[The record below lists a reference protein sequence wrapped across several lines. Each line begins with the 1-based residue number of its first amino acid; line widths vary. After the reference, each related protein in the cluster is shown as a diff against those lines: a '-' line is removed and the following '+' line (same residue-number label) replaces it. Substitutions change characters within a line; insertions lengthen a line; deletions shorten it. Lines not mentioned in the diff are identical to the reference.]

1 MCSTCD
7 FNNFIKEEKEV
18 NGKVVTTL
26 RGDNPNLDINC
37 DVNGKNYKIGNFVI
51 YRCPTCGR
59 KLY

>member
-7 FNNFIKEEKEV
+7 FKNYIKEEKEV
-18 NGKVVTTL
+18 NGKTVTTL
-26 RGDNPNLDINC
+26 KGDNPSLDINC
-37 DVNGKNYKIGNFVI
+37 DVNGKNYKIGNFII

>member
-1 MCSTCD
+1 MCSTC
-7 FNNFIKEEKEV
+7 NFKNYVKEEKEV

-26 RGDNPNLDINC
+26 KGDNPNLDINC

-59 KLY
+59 KLH